1 MTIAAEIKPMI
12 VPSALLASRVRV
24 IGAGVCLLWS
34 LCVQAVRADDWFWVN
49 SKINGK
55 PARLVLDTGC
65 EPGLALFRHSA
76 ERLKLRAA
84 EIHSTN
90 QIPYWLTDECTVKLP
105 WSFCGF
111 AHAKGQLTVVELPPY
126 VEHSLNMDGV
136 DGAVGWGLCQR
147 PCPGVGCR

>member
-65 EPGLALFRHSA
+65 EPGLALFRHAS
-76 ERLKLRAA
+76 ERLKLKLQAGERRNADR
-84 EIHSTN
+84 
-90 QIPYWLTDECTVKLP
+90 IPYWFTEECTVKLP
-105 WSFCGF
+105 WSFWDRFCL
-111 AHAKGQLTVVELPPY
+111 A
-126 VEHSLNMDGV
+126 SLSGSCIEMQ
-136 DGAVGWGLCQR
+136 ALGWRPGLSQR
-147 PCPGVGCR
+147 SLRGPR